1 MTTIRRNWTKRVTD
15 IRTAART
22 CRAYDSD
29 SGNMLPVDPAR
40 AFEAWESTPRARLT
54 EDTPGQKWTVHVHS
68 NRFYVLTAEN
78 PAASADD
85 VPAAEVPAA
94 STAAPTTA
102 PGSRHAHQTAGPASA
117 PQDDSAAR
125 TLARHARASGAP
137 GGHGLPGHLSDLA
150 VDLVGKTVRVKLAQG
165 YSHEQ
170 IRDEFEQERAE
181 AQAAGN
187 TGRVTALGTVLE
199 VHAAMGAEEDTAQS
213 PIGPAPA
220 DHGHSSPQEQ
230 QPTRHRPD
238 SQREGRASADS
249 VLSHIDSVL
258 HDAAVTDD
266 HTVSDDAMRS
276 LPLADPGEIIHAY
289 TRAQALAD
297 EVLVAADADSAQ
309 EAGFRVPVALT
320 SAVWEGCVAWNEGDS
335 ERQVPQDERGRLWDV
350 LTMCRAAI
358 RRSGGCEGQVTVD
371 LRRVP
376 RDGRTRQARPV
387 QLVCAIGPGDHG
399 EPVITIMQPDED

>member
-1 MTTIRRNWTKRVTD
+1 MTTIRRNWTKRVAE

-22 CRAYDSD
+22 CHAYDSD
-29 SGNMLPVDPAR
+29 SGNMVPVDPAD

-68 NRFYVLTAEN
+68 NRFYVLTAEE
-78 PAASADD
+78 PATPADD
-85 VPAAEVPAA
+85 EPAAEVPAA
-94 STAAPTTA
+94 PTAAPGT
-102 PGSRHAHQTAGPASA
+102 RHAHQAAGPTSTH
-117 PQDDSAAR
+117 DRSAAR
-125 TLARHARASGAP
+125 TLARHARASGVP
-137 GGHGLPGHLSDLA
+137 DGDRLPGHLPALA

-181 AQAAGN
+181 AQAAGDA
-187 TGRVTALGTVLE
+187 GRVTALGTVLE
-199 VHAAMGAEEDTAQS
+199 AHAAMVTEEDAAPSLTS
-213 PIGPAPA
+213 PAPA
-220 DHGHSSPQEQ
+220 DHGHSSPEEQ
-230 QPTRHRPD
+230 QPVRHRPG
-238 SQREGRASADS
+238 SPRERRVSHDS
-249 VLSHIDSVL
+249 VLSRIDSVL

-266 HTVSDDAMRS
+266 YTVSGDAMRS
-276 LPLADPGEIIHAY
+276 VPLTDPGEIIHAY

-297 EVLVAADADSAQ
+297 GVLVAADADSVR

-358 RRSGGCEGQVTVD
+358 RRSGGGDGQVTVD

-376 RDGRTRQARPV
+376 RDGRARQAQPV

>member
-1 MTTIRRNWTKRVTD
+1 MTTIRRNWTKRVAE

-29 SGNMLPVDPAR
+29 SGNMVPVDPAA
-40 AFEAWESTPRARLT
+40 AFEAWESNRRARLT

-68 NRFYVLTAEN
+68 NRFYVLTAEE

-85 VPAAEVPAA
+85 EPAAEVPAA
-94 STAAPTTA
+94 PTAAPGT
-102 PGSRHAHQTAGPASA
+102 RHAHQAAGPTNT
-117 PQDDSAAR
+117 QDRSAAR
-125 TLARHARASGAP
+125 TLARHAQASGVP
-137 GGHGLPGHLSDLA
+137 DGDRLPGHLPALA

-181 AQAAGN
+181 AQAAGDA
-187 TGRVTALGTVLE
+187 GRVAALGTVLA
-199 VHAAMGAEEDTAQS
+199 VHAAMVAEEDAAPPPT
-213 PIGPAPA
+213 GTAPA
-220 DHGHSSPQEQ
+220 DHGPSSPEEP
-230 QPTRHRPD
+230 QPVRHRSGSP
-238 SQREGRASADS
+238 RERRVSHDS
-249 VLSHIDSVL
+249 VLSRIDSVL

-266 HTVSDDAMRS
+266 YTVSGDAMRS
-276 LPLADPGEIIHAY
+276 VPLTDPGEIIHAY
-289 TRAQALAD
+289 TRARALAD
-297 EVLVAADADSAQ
+297 GVLVAADADSAR

-350 LTMCRAAI
+350 LTMARHAI
-358 RRSGGCEGQVTVD
+358 RRSGRGDGQVTVD

-376 RDGRTRQARPV
+376 RDGRARQAQPV
-387 QLVCAIGPGDHG
+387 RLVCAIGPGDQG
-399 EPVITIMQPDED
+399 EPVITIMEPDED